1 MLELDFNDVEKFKQ
15 NLVGR
20 KLTFRVERKRN
31 ETSFLVNGKRI
42 AKANQRNSVNTSQ
55 NHNSKLILN
64 IFASVKKSINR
75 YLEKS
80 NFTYDKKEKIYN
92 SSFINRILFDELP
105 NGSVFY
111 YIDVKHCYW
120 RIAYLNGYISESYYN
135 KILKDPELKLYR
147 NMALSCI
154 IAPRIIDY
162 YENGSY
168 RHTIQE
174 DTQVYQ
180 DIYENIR
187 FTAWNLF
194 GKLCFEKIGK
204 ENTIGY
210 FTDGIM
216 VFEKDVNLVKTT
228 LSRAKLQ
235 FKVVKCIKVK
245 HKHYMNTETSR
256 VVRL

>member
-1 MLELDFNDVEKFKQ
+1 MLELDFNDVEKFKE

-20 KLTFRVERKRN
+20 KLTFQVERKRN
-31 ETSFLVNGKRI
+31 ETSFLVNGKKI
-42 AKANQRNSVNTSQ
+42 AKANQKNSVNTA
-55 NHNSKLILN
+55 NVKNKKLILN

-75 YLEKS
+75 YLEKC
-80 NFTYDKKEKIYN
+80 NFTYDKKEKIYD

-162 YENGSY
+162 YENNNQAFPHY
-168 RHTIQE
+168 AQILK
-174 DTQVYQ
+174 DKDYVYESNYAPH
-180 DIYENIR
+180 DIEVTEFSSGR
-187 FTAWNLF
+187 
-194 GKLCFEKIGK
+194 
-204 ENTIGY
+204 
-210 FTDGIM
+210 
-216 VFEKDVNLVKTT
+216 
-228 LSRAKLQ
+228 SRREVAYQML
-235 FKVVKCIKVK
+235 
-245 HKHYMNTETSR
+245 
-256 VVRL
+256 LWL